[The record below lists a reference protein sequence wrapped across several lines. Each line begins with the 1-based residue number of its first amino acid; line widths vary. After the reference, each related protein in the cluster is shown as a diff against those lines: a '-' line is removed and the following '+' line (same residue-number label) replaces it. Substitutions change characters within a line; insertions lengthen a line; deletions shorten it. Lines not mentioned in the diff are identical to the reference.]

1 MNDEAPLS
9 PEKAAVRAEIDRLLA
24 LPAYRN
30 PISPEH
36 PAVQERLGK
45 LYSDLYPEPA
55 PDPDAPAFR
64 PNEPAK
70 PLEEVK
76 PAGPFEDGVV
86 DEVEAKALDPLKAEW
101 GTDWDSRVEAAQGV
115 VRHLNRELGFDVDDF
130 LEDSRLGSHPIVIR
144 AMYDWS
150 QGRPGPDVTPAQ
162 AKELL
167 ALATKSEIYR
177 TGHGK
182 TREAIVDLVHGL
194 YSIAYDVQDPRA

>member
-1 MNDEAPLS
+1 MDEQAPLS
-9 PEKAAVRAEIDRLLA
+9 PEKAAVRAEIDRLLQA
-24 LPAYRN
+24 DSYR
-30 PISPEH
+30 SVLH
-36 PAVQERLGK
+36 PDHEKTQAHLGK
-45 LYSDLYPEPA
+45 LYSELYPEPEA
-55 PDPDAPAFR
+55 DPNAPAFQ